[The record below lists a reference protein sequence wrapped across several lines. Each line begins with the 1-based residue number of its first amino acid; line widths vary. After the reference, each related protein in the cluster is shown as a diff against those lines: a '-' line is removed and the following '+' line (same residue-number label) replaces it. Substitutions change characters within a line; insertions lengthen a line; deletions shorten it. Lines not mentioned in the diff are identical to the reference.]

1 MSHLKRTLAS
11 IAIAVAVVA
20 SPAEGM
26 AGDAVT
32 VITFDR
38 EPEGPDAP
46 RPPHGI
52 FRDPNQDPSQQFIT
66 EEVLTEELPGGKK
79 MDFLRLLYVCEA
91 TGAFN
96 GWWCRIPAERADWRP
111 HADKLLTVRLR
122 TGKASPNIVKLEIK
136 TEGGGVH
143 PCYLRIGL
151 AEAKEI
157 EQKGYADVAVPLRD
171 IVPNRDALARV
182 TELVL
187 VLLQDRLAPNARR
200 GLLLL
205 NSVRLVEESEARYD
219 GHALSEELSHR
230 AFSYFR
236 DHTHPVSGLVRD
248 RASNFEGRGTRDS
261 NVASVSAT
269 GFYLSILPYAVKC
282 GWMDRDQAEREA
294 GRILRFATHV
304 AHHRDGLFFHF
315 MICEEGER
323 WERSEVSCLDSAI
336 FMNGVAVVSE
346 AFQSVAAMADEILDR
361 ADWTKFLVE
370 KEGKRFLSL
379 GWSPERGLL
388 GPLDVRT
395 SETLMAYVL
404 AIGSRSHPI
413 DPDIWY
419 NTSTAER
426 TVAGYRVCHGELP
439 LFVHQY
445 GLLWMNPGGP
455 DRDGIDLPANAVR
468 AALANRRFCREIAA
482 KRSMTY
488 ADCPGVGGWWG
499 ISAGDSADG
508 YVAPGPIYGDA
519 DTVWPMA
526 ALASPGI
533 ALVIEEDLARW
544 RSSRVWHRVLGK
556 YGLAPFNLDTGWIGD
571 DLIGID
577 IGAFLLNQA
586 IHDGDLA
593 RGLFMRHPVTKT
605 AIDRIGF
612 AR

>member
-91 TGAFN
+91 PGAFN

-122 TGKASPNIVKLEIK
+122 TGKASPNVVKLEIK

-143 PCYLRIGL
+143 PCYLRIGP
-151 AEAKEI
+151 AEAREI
-157 EQKGYADVAVPLRD
+157 EQQGYADVAIPLRD
-171 IVPNRDALARV
+171 IVTNREALAPV
-182 TELVL
+182 TELCL
-187 VLLQDRLAPNARR
+187 VLEQNRLVARR
-200 GLLLL
+200 GLLLV
-205 NSVRLVEESEARYD
+205 NSIRLAEESEARYD
-219 GHALSEELSHR
+219 GHLLSKELSRR

-236 DHTHPVSGLVRD
+236 DHAHPVSGLVRD

-261 NVASVSAT
+261 KMASISAT
-269 GFYLSILPYAVKC
+269 GFYLSLLPYAVKC
-282 GWMDRDQAEREA
+282 GWMDHDQAEREA
-294 GRILRFATHV
+294 DRILRFVTHV
-304 AHHRDGLFFHF
+304 EHRDGLFYHF
-315 MICEEGER
+315 VTWDKGER
-323 WERSEVSCLDSAI
+323 WEQYELSCLDSSI
-336 FMNGVAVVSE
+336 LMNGVIVVAE
-346 AFQSVAAMADEILDR
+346 AFPAVAGMADKLLDR
-361 ADWTKFLVE
+361 VDWPKFLVE
-370 KEGKRFLSL
+370 KDGKRFLSL

-395 SETLMAYVL
+395 SEAAMLAYVL
-404 AIGSRSHPI
+404 AIGSRTHPI
-413 DPDIWY
+413 DPDTWY
-419 NTSTAER
+419 NTSTVER

-455 DRDGIDLPANAVR
+455 DRDGIDLAANAVR
-468 AALANRRFCREIAA
+468 AALANRRFCREIAG
-482 KRSMTY
+482 KRSTTY
-488 ADCPGVGGWWG
+488 VDCMSMPGWWG

-519 DTVWPMA
+519 DGTVWPMV

-533 ALVIEEDLARW
+533 ERVLEEDLARW

-556 YGLAPFNLDTGWIGD
+556 YGLAPFNLDTGWVGD

-577 IGAFLLNQA
+577 IGAFILNQA
-586 IHDGDLA
+586 IHDGDLV